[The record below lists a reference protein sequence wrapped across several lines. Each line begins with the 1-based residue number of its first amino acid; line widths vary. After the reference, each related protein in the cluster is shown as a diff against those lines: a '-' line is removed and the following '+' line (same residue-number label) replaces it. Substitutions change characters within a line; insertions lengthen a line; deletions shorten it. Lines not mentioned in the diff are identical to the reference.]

1 MLIITKKFRLLILEC
16 NNLNNYI
23 NISNYC
29 INQSKNMSENKN
41 LVVVNHKTNL
51 PAIVDDGGLYSY
63 LEQIKKF
70 PILSEEEESKL
81 IYDFKTNGNLESAQK
96 LITSHLR
103 LAAKIALTYKRYG
116 LPMSDIISEANLGLM
131 QAVKKFDQEKKVR
144 LATYA
149 IWWIKAAIH
158 DYILKS
164 WSLVKIGT
172 VAAQKKLFYNL
183 NKIKARLGIYENKE
197 LEPKIVKEI
206 ARELVVEE
214 QDVIEMNRRI
224 SGDKS
229 LNVRV
234 YNDEDEKKEQI
245 DFLPDTTQNIEVRVA
260 NKQENAY
267 KRKIL
272 TDALKV
278 LNERELHIVKLRML
292 SEEPVTLDE
301 IGAEL
306 NISRERVRQIEKRAF
321 EKLSAEVK
329 AKMVA

>member
-1 MLIITKKFRLLILEC
+1 MT
-16 NNLNNYI
+16 
-23 NISNYC
+23 
-29 INQSKNMSENKN
+29 ENKN

-51 PAIVDDGGLYSY
+51 PAIIDDGGLYSY

-70 PILSEEEESKL
+70 PVLTPEQETRL
-81 IYDFKTNGNLESAQK
+81 IADFKQNGNLESAQK

-103 LAAKIALTYKRYG
+103 LAAKIALTYRRYG

-131 QAVKKFDQEKKVR
+131 QAVKKFDEQKKVR

-183 NKIKARLGIYENKE
+183 SKIKARLGIYENKE
-197 LEPKIVKEI
+197 LEPKVVKEI
-206 ARELVVEE
+206 AKELVVEE

-224 SGDKS
+224 GGDSS
-229 LNVRV
+229 LNVCV
-234 YNDEDEKKEQI
+234 YNDEDEKKERI
-245 DFLPDTTQNIEVRVA
+245 DFLADTGQNIESRVA
-260 NKQENAY
+260 NKEENLY

-272 TDALKV
+272 FDALKV
-278 LNERELHIVKLRML
+278 LNEREQHIIKLRML
-292 SEEPVTLDE
+292 TDEPVTLDE
-301 IGAEL
+301 IGAKL
-306 NISRERVRQIEKRAF
+306 DISRERVRQIEKRAF
-321 EKLSAEVK
+321 EKLSEEVK
-329 AKMVA
+329 ARMAA

>member
-1 MLIITKKFRLLILEC
+1 
-16 NNLNNYI
+16 
-23 NISNYC
+23 
-29 INQSKNMSENKN
+29 MSENKN
-41 LVVVNHKTNL
+41 LVVINHKANL
-51 PAIVDDGGLYSY
+51 PAIIDDGGLYSY

-70 PILSEEEESKL
+70 PVLTEDEESKL
-81 IYDFKTNGNLESAQK
+81 IYDFKQNGNLESAQK

-131 QAVKKFDQEKKVR
+131 QAVKKFDQGKKVR

-158 DYILKS
+158 DYILRS

-183 NKIKARLGIYENKE
+183 SKIKARLGIYENKE
-197 LEPKIVKEI
+197 LEPKVVKEI
-206 ARELVVEE
+206 AKELVVDE

-224 SGDKS
+224 SGDSS
-229 LNVRV
+229 LNVSV
-234 YNDEDEKKEQI
+234 YNDEDEKKEKI
-245 DFLPDTTQNIEVRVA
+245 DLLTDNRQNIENKIA
-260 NKQENAY
+260 NKQEAEY

-272 TDALKV
+272 LNALKV
-278 LNERELHIVKLRML
+278 LNEREQYIIKLRML
-292 SEEPVTLDE
+292 QEEPLTLDE
-301 IGAEL
+301 IGEKL

-321 EKLSAEVK
+321 EKLSQEVK
-329 AKMVA
+329 AKMAA